1 MLRHRIII
9 GALTIFCLFIA
20 VNYALIDDLSMTIW
34 WGIGSIVEAIL
45 LSIVVLSDVNVATGD
60 VKEVDSE

>member
-20 VNYALIDDLSMTIW
+20 VNYASMTIW